1 MNLVRTVK
9 DNKKAFYNN
18 IGLKSKTRENA
29 EPLLNEAGEMMKMDM
44 EKAKVLDNFFISV
57 FTDRIC
63 LQEYQDPE
71 TCG

>member
-1 MNLVRTVK
+1 MNLMRTVK

-18 IGLKSKTRENA
+18 ICLKSKTRENA
-29 EPLLNEAGEMMKMDM
+29 EPLLNEAGEPMKMDM

-57 FTDRIC
+57 FTNRIC
-63 LQEYQDPE
+63 LQEYRDPE